1 MLPTISRDA
10 LESFLL
16 LLPVLVLS
24 MTLHEI
30 AHGYVAWRLG
40 DPTSKMLGR
49 LSPNPLR
56 HVDPLGTAM
65 FAITWFGSGGSFI
78 FGWAKPIPVQPRFF
92 NHPQRGMALV
102 ALAGPAVNFV
112 IALLL
117 AAFLVHGPELTG
129 IAQQVVVGAF
139 LVNIV
144 LGVFNLLPIPPL
156 DGSRILGVIMP
167 REMYERWSD
176 LDRYG
181 MIILLGLFF
190 LLQKPFFEILNTLTT
205 GVTDILFRIVGG

>member
-1 MLPTISRDA
+1 
-10 LESFLL
+10 
-16 LLPVLVLS
+16 
-24 MTLHEI
+24 
-30 AHGYVAWRLG
+30 
-40 DPTSKMLGR
+40 
-49 LSPNPLR
+49 
-56 HVDPLGTAM
+56 
-65 FAITWFGSGGSFI
+65 
-78 FGWAKPIPVQPRFF
+78 
-92 NHPQRGMALV
+92 MALV